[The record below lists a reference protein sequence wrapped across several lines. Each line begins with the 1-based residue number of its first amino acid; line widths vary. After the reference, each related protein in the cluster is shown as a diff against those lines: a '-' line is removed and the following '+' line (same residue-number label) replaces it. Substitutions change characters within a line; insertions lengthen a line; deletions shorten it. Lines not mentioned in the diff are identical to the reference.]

1 MFMEDTAK
9 LLHEAHARVRAVR
22 ESLHRP
28 GPAVLSRS
36 WPLLQEAI
44 DQMSRLNARLEDRRG
59 PDARLQHSALAL
71 RRELS
76 QLGALLES
84 SADFT
89 AGWTRRLSAMV
100 SGYTPQGVQ
109 APLDAGRRLLV
120 EG

>member
-1 MFMEDTAK
+1 MEDTAK
-9 LLHEAHARVRAVR
+9 LLHGAHARVRAVR
-22 ESLHRP
+22 ESLRQP

-44 DQMSRLNARLEDRRG
+44 DQLSRLNRRLEDRGQGR
-59 PDARLQHSALAL
+59 DAALKHSALEL

-100 SGYTPQGVQ
+100 SGYTPQGAH
-109 APLDAGRRLLV
+109 APLDAGRRILV